1 MTKMT
6 MCRPSHKTDKRG
18 SPRRTNRIEAS
29 KTAKIIDPR
38 TTIGQTINSNGDLA
52 LTTAPVQAT
61 TLIETKRLASSAR
74 NWATGKKTA
83 ERESTPT
90 NHVWMQAVKLSG
102 LKLTLPKM
110 GHQSRL
116 SRTRIFNSELD
127 GTPTSSS
134 CLHSSNHYEFVCCFN
149 CNV

>member
-1 MTKMT
+1 MWK
-6 MCRPSHKTDKRG
+6 PSPKTDSK
-18 SPRRTNRIEAS
+18 SSLCQTNKLEAN
-29 KTAKIIDPR
+29 KTAKTTGHK
-38 TTIGQTINSNGDLA
+38 TTIETTINSNGGQA
-52 LTTAPVQAT
+52 LTTILVQAT
-61 TLIETKRLASSAR
+61 TPIETKRLASSAR

-90 NHVWMQAVKLSG
+90 NPVWMLAVKLSG
-102 LKLTLPKM
+102 LKLTLPIM
-110 GHQSRL
+110 MHQSRL

-134 CLHSSNHYEFVCCFN
+134 CRHSSNHNEFVCCFN